1 MAFTYAQ
8 ISSLNET
15 EAHVYDYIT
24 KNKDRVLE
32 ESIRELANHTNVST
46 ATVIRFCKKVG
57 CSGFTELKYKLKE
70 SLEIEAK
77 DEKLDQSSFVNFIE
91 HVYTHNYSESIQK
104 TVDLIKNAD
113 SFYILGLG
121 PFSGFA
127 KTMAY
132 LFSEI
137 GYYCYGIQDKYYLMP
152 EVEEGHNTV
161 VLIGYASA
169 IKDAVVEEI
178 EKYNKKHKRAV
189 IIFFVF
195 IFQIIAHII
204 DVKPDSQ
211 ETFSFFQ
218 CQFTFLNQIF
228 RGTTAEVMIKGNN
241 RRYIQQLI

>member
-70 SLEIEAK
+70 SFEIEAK

-178 EKYNKKHKRAV
+178 EKYKSRNYK
-189 IIFFVF
+189 I
-195 IFQIIAHII
+195 
-204 DVKPDSQ
+204 
-211 ETFSFFQ
+211 
-218 CQFTFLNQIF
+218 
-228 RGTTAEVMIKGNN
+228 VMITSEPIGGLECLCDNVIYASEGIVKMGNIVSGIPVLYTFE
-241 RRYIQQLI
+241 RIMKELGE